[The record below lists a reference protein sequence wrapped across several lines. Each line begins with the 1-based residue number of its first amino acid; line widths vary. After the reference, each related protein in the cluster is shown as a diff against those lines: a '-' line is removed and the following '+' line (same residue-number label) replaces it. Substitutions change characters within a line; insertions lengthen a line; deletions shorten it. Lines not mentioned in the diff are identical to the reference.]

1 MRFLVAALL
10 LVCGAATALATVALH
25 TYGWGFLLGAAAT
38 LVALVALR
46 AGWSTRLAFGIG
58 WVGFIAWVTPARD
71 EGDFAI
77 SSGLAGYGLLGLA
90 LAVLLYSLA
99 TLPRARRGDM
109 DRSESA
115 PRMAP

>member
-10 LVCGAATALATVALH
+10 LVAGALTALATVALH

-38 LVALVALR
+38 LSVLIAVG

-58 WVGFIAWVTPARD
+58 WVGFIAWVTPTRA

-77 SSGLAGYGLLGLA
+77 SSDPAGYGLLVLA
-90 LAVLLYSLA
+90 LAVLVYSVA
-99 TLPRARRGDM
+99 TLPLSRRGG
-109 DRSESA
+109 A
-115 PRMAP
+115 K

>member
-10 LVCGAATALATVALH
+10 LVSGAATALATVALH

-38 LVALVALR
+38 LAVLIAVG

-58 WVGFIAWVTPARD
+58 WVGFIAWVTPTRA

-77 SSGLAGYGLLGLA
+77 SSDPAGYGLLVLA
-90 LAVLLYSLA
+90 LAVLVYSVA
-99 TLPRARRGDM
+99 TLPRPRRGGTK
-109 DRSESA
+109 
-115 PRMAP
+115 